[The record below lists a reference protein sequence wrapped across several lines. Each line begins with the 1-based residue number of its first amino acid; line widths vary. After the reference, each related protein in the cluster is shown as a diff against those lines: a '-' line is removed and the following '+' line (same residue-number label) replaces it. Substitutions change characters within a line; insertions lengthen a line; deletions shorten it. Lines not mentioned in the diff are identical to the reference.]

1 MKPEPD
7 ANSIPLRNK
16 TVLLSGHNGEF
27 IFSPLRLM
35 VTLLVCIFAIETLIM
50 FVLEAKEPVGWKE
63 TLIDSSLLTAILYAI
78 LYVSLFKPLVA
89 LIEEFRRKELELK
102 AHQQHLEQLIQ
113 DCAVSEAALRETK
126 AILQAAMDQ
135 SPTGI
140 AIADAPDGTLRYVN
154 DMGLLMRGIDRK
166 DFVNGIAYDQFVS
179 DLQFMDFDGRLVK
192 PPEGPLGRAIQF
204 GETGGGDYLVRGV
217 DNDERIVQLNAA
229 PIRKETNEIVAGI
242 AIFWDITER
251 KRVEEELKVYQN
263 HLEQLV
269 QERSR
274 ELEQTTLRLKKEN
287 EGHIKAKQA
296 LQESEER
303 FRQIF
308 EQSEDAII
316 LISPQ
321 DNEIIDVNPTAERIF
336 RKNREDLLGHNLSS
350 LCDQQGHQQLE
361 SALEQIILDNFPG
374 LIEKFECTLPPGE
387 THILSFHGKK
397 IRLQGSEVVY
407 TTFRDITTR
416 VLLEEQAKEI
426 QARLIQANR
435 MTSLGTMVSSVAHE
449 INNPNNFLMINAG
462 IVKRS
467 WEDIVPAVEDY
478 FQRNGDFAVAQS
490 MWSEARSFLPDAIDG
505 IQQGALRISE
515 IVGNL
520 KEYGRDNRFKAE
532 SRSDVNAV
540 VQLSTSILNHH
551 INRAT
556 RRFRL
561 ELAEG
566 LPPVRGSARQ
576 LEQVVINLIQNALQ
590 ALPSPECGVS
600 VSTGTDPDSGQVM
613 IRVRDEGRGVPPEI
627 AARIMEPF
635 FTTRLEHGGT
645 GLGLAISATIVKEH
659 DGLIEFD
666 SKPGKGSTFTVRLCR
681 AEAPQQLTDQRGT
694 S

>member
-1 MKPEPD
+1 MFTLVVSIFVVETFIMVALEGVEP
-7 ANSIPLRNK
+7 A
-16 TVLLSGHNGEF
+16 
-27 IFSPLRLM
+27 
-35 VTLLVCIFAIETLIM
+35 
-50 FVLEAKEPVGWKE
+50 GWKE
-63 TLIDSSLLTAILYAI
+63 TLADSSLLTATLYAI
-78 LYVSLFKPLVA
+78 LYFILFKPLVV
-89 LIEEFRRKELELK
+89 LIESYRHKEIELK
-102 AHQQHLEQLIQ
+102 THQQHLEQLIQ
-113 DCAVSEAALRETK
+113 ECAVSEAALRETK

-140 AIADAPDGTLRYVN
+140 AIADAPDGALRYVN
-154 DMGLLMRGIDRK
+154 DVGLLMRGIDRQE
-166 DFVNGIAYDQFVS
+166 FVNGVGYDQFVS
-179 DLQFMDFDGRLVK
+179 DLQILDFDGHLVK
-192 PPEGPLGRAIQF
+192 PTEGPLGRALQF
-204 GETGGGDYLVRGV
+204 GETGGVEYVVRGL
-217 DNDERIVQLNAA
+217 DNDERIVQFNAA
-229 PIRKETNEIVAGI
+229 PIRKETNEIVAAI

-274 ELEQTTLRLKKEN
+274 ELQETSLRLKKEN

-316 LISPQ
+316 LISPP

-336 RKNREDLLGHNLSS
+336 RKNKEDLLGHNLSS
-350 LCDQQGHQQLE
+350 LCDQQGHHQLE
-361 SALEQIILDNFPG
+361 CALEQIILDNFPG
-374 LIEKFECTLPPGE
+374 LIEKFECLLPPGDI
-387 THILSFHGKK
+387 HILSFHGKK
-397 IRLQGSEVVY
+397 IRLQGSEVIY

-416 VLLEEQAKEI
+416 IILEEQAREI

-449 INNPNNFLMINAG
+449 INNPNNFLLMNAG

-467 WEDIVPAVEDY
+467 WEDIAPVVEDY

-490 MWSEARSFLPDAIDG
+490 LWSEARSFFPEAIDG

-520 KEYGRDNRFKAE
+520 KAYGRDNRFQAE
-532 SRSDVNAV
+532 SQADVNAV

-556 RRFRL
+556 HRFRL
-561 ELAEG
+561 ELAED
-566 LPPVRGSARQ
+566 LPQVRGSARQ

-590 ALPSPECGVS
+590 ALPSPDCGVT
-600 VSTGTDPDSGQVM
+600 VSTGTDPVSGHVL
-613 IRVRDEGRGVPPEI
+613 IRISDEGTGVPPEI
-627 AARIMEPF
+627 ANRIMEPF

-659 DGLIEFD
+659 DGSIEFESEQD
-666 SKPGKGSTFTVRLCR
+666 KGSTFTVRLCR
-681 AEAPQQLTDQRGT
+681 AAVPEITNDQRGT
-694 S
+694 P